1 LAYLLRAVGA
11 HFFDQPP
18 KARSAFLLVA
28 FCDETLRGFVHPFSA
43 LSRSETTEV

>member
-11 HFFDQPP
+11 QFFDQQP

-28 FCDETLRGFVHPFSA
+28 FCDDTLRGFVHPVLA
-43 LSRSETTEV
+43 LSKSETTEV